1 MNNEEILLSI
11 SKTLKKIFNDKNLKI
26 DLNTCAKDIKKWD
39 SLNHIKVIIEIQ
51 KNLGIKINSSDIHKY
66 TSVKDFI
73 KLKNQQSEK
82 NKK

>member
-1 MNNEEILLSI
+1 MNNQEILLSI
-11 SKTLKKIFNDKNLKI
+11 SNTLKKIFNDKNLKI
-26 DLNTCAKDIKKWD
+26 DLNTCANDIKKWD

-73 KLKNQQSEK
+73 KLKNQQSEN